1 MFGVAARY
9 VGGMDGM
16 QDLVVKRAVIG
27 DRRNRC
33 RAHVENLEWAY
44 RIEREICLE
53 NDRTSGL
60 SWGLGEWCQRS
71 CGSMPNR

>member
-53 NDRTSGL
+53 NDR
-60 SWGLGEWCQRS
+60 
-71 CGSMPNR
+71 